1 MQVTYKVR
9 LYPSPEEEQKL
20 KMGKD
25 EKGQIGIDFLAGMSL
40 FMLAL
45 LFLTQVIPGMFLPFQ
60 TETID
65 LNSVAYRTS
74 VILVEDPG
82 WGDQGIDWEKEN
94 IENVSRIGLAID
106 KAHPNML
113 KKSKLD
119 GFKNNTQFSDIQLAR
134 KLGLYR
140 HIGNSDIYYGYNITI
155 ADLNDNPIA
164 ARGASVP
171 DHGDVSSMKRI
182 VKAQT
187 GTEIVI
193 VELLGAPPENKKA
206 RFNITDPE
214 DDIVFVIEGF
224 VVKGSRP
231 ELKFINVDN
240 EGNKLSYGIDYW
252 LWVMNGTDS
261 FELQTTTSPNPK
273 LPDIPLPDVPYNAT
287 AKLKI
292 KIRKEVLHTG
302 ENLIE
307 IKFDHIEI
315 QESGC
320 VNLDELERIPIY
332 EIARLRV
339 NIW

>member
-1 MQVTYKVR
+1 MQ
-9 LYPSPEEEQKL
+9 
-20 KMGKD
+20 KMRKD
-25 EKGQIGIDFLAGMSL
+25 ERGQMSIDFLVGMSL

-45 LFLTQVIPGMFLPFQ
+45 VFLMLHIPGMFLPFQ

-65 LNSVAYRTS
+65 HNSVAYRTS

-82 WGDQGIDWEKEN
+82 WGDKGTDWEKQN
-94 IENVSRIGLAID
+94 IDNVSRIGLAID

-113 KKSKLD
+113 DMKKLAT
-119 GFKNNTQFSDIQLAR
+119 FENETLINNANLAR

-140 HIGNSDIYYGYNITI
+140 HIGNSDVYYGYNITI
-155 ADLNDNPIA
+155 ADLNNNPIA
-164 ARGASVP
+164 ARGASIP

-182 VKAQT
+182 VNAQI
-187 GTEIVI
+187 GTEVVI

-206 RFNITDPE
+206 RFNTTNPE
-214 DDIVFVIEGF
+214 GDIVMVIEGI
-224 VVKGSRP
+224 VVKGSNP

-261 FELQTTTSPNPK
+261 FELQTANSPNPK
-273 LPDIPLPDVPYNAT
+273 LPDIPLPDVPYNET

-292 KIRKEVLHTG
+292 KIKKEVLHAG

-320 VNLDELERIPIY
+320 VNLDELDRVPVY
-332 EIARLRV
+332 EVARLRV

>member
-1 MQVTYKVR
+1 MIYRKRVTIMQ
-9 LYPSPEEEQKL
+9 
-20 KMGKD
+20 KMRKD
-25 EKGQIGIDFLAGMSL
+25 EKGQMSIDFLVGMSL

-45 LFLTQVIPGMFLPFQ
+45 IFLVLVIQGMFLPFQ

-82 WGDQGIDWEKEN
+82 WGDKGTDWEKQN

-113 KKSKLD
+113 DMKKLAVFENKTLI
-119 GFKNNTQFSDIQLAR
+119 NNANLAR

-140 HIGNSDIYYGYNITI
+140 HIGNSDVYYGYNITI
-155 ADLNDNPIA
+155 ADLNDMPIA
-164 ARGASVP
+164 TRGASIP

-193 VELLGAPPENKKA
+193 VELMGAPPENKKA
-206 RFNITDPE
+206 RFNTTDPE
-214 DDIVFVIEGF
+214 GDIVMVIKGVVVRKEGN
-224 VVKGSRP
+224 P
-231 ELKFINVDN
+231 ELKFVNVDN
-240 EGNKLSYGIDYW
+240 EGNKLVYGVDYW
-252 LWVMNGTDS
+252 VWIMNETDC
-261 FELQTTTSPNPK
+261 FELQTSNSPNPK

-292 KIRKEVLHTG
+292 KIRGDVLHAG

-307 IKFDHIEI
+307 VKFDHIEI

-332 EIARLRV
+332 EVARLRV